1 MELEYHNYRITTDSY
16 NYIVSKKIF
25 SEKAN
30 GYIFQSS
37 NNRYF
42 NTLAQAIQY
51 MAKDTLKDKKDI
63 TDINKLATEV
73 SNIDTEFEN
82 LYNHIKEEE
91 END

>member
-25 SEKAN
+25 SEKYN

-73 SNIDTEFEN
+73 ASIDTEFEN
-82 LYNHIKEEE
+82 LYSHIKEEE
-91 END
+91 ND

>member
-16 NYIVSKKIF
+16 NYIVTKKIF
-25 SEKAN
+25 SKKAN
-30 GYIFQSS
+30 KYIFSS
-37 NNRYF
+37 ASNRYF

-63 TDINKLATEV
+63 PSIEELATEV
-73 SNIDTEFEN
+73 ASIDTEFEN
-82 LYNHIKEEE
+82 LYNHIKEN

>member
-1 MELEYHNYRITTDSY
+1 MNLEYHNYRITTDSY

-25 SEKAN
+25 SKKAKE
-30 GYIFQSS
+30 YIFQSS

-63 TDINKLATEV
+63 TDLNKLATEV

-82 LYNHIKEEE
+82 LYNHIKER

>member
-1 MELEYHNYRITTDSY
+1 MELEYHNYRITTDAY
-16 NYIVSKKIF
+16 NYIVAKNIF

-30 GYIFQSS
+30 EYVFQSS
-37 NNRYF
+37 SNRYF
-42 NTLAQAIQY
+42 NTLAQAVQY

-63 TDINKLATEV
+63 TDINNLATEV

-91 END
+91 ND